1 MCTALLLPAVG
12 LHLGLYV
19 AALQTAMTA
28 MTKSE
33 LLRKAACW
41 IAGSSVPKT
50 WQLAV
55 HPDAGV
61 LQAKGLPVGY
71 IRYLDEGHGFARPPN
86 RLHFYSH
93 VEAFLAKHLGGR
105 SQPASE
111 DYEGNSAEILAEP

>member
-1 MCTALLLPAVG
+1 MTTGVV
-12 LHLGLYV
+12 LH
-19 AALQTAMTA
+19 
-28 MTKSE
+28 
-33 LLRKAACW
+33 KAACW
-41 IAGSSVPKT
+41 IAGAMRIF
-50 WQLAV
+50 WHLAA
-55 HPDAGV
+55 HSAASD

-111 DYEGNSAEILAEP
+111 DYEGNSAEILAL